1 MAAGRHFV
9 LGVVVMAGTP
19 VLDALVS
26 PLAVS
31 AYNRGAVRPVGFQ
44 VLVGGA
50 MGASLFLLGWLAQR
64 I

>member
-1 MAAGRHFV
+1 
-9 LGVVVMAGTP
+9 MAGTP